1 MMMRRFLTIML
12 LCTAISAFAQKKT
25 EIVIF
30 HTNDTHSCVEPL
42 NANLATDMADKGGY
56 LRRLKFI
63 REQRKLYPDMLLLDD
78 GDFSQGSIYYS
89 QFKGEVEVKL
99 MNMMKYDACGIGNHE
114 FDFGLDNMA
123 RLFKMA
129 KFKVVCCNYDFSQTC
144 LKNIVKPYI
153 IVKRGGKKI
162 GITGVSP
169 RLAGLVAHVNY
180 GNAKY
185 IKPSEAVN
193 KVTKYLHD
201 VKKCDVIICIS
212 HLGWDILGSDNK
224 EFIPET
230 HYIDYVVGGHSHTYF
245 TEPLYVKDADG
256 KEVPD
261 FQMGKSGRWVA
272 KSVLEVE

>member
-1 MMMRRFLTIML
+1 MKKQF
-12 LCTAISAFAQKKT
+12 TALFCAGVMAASLMTVTAFAD
-25 EIVIF
+25 
-30 HTNDTHSCVEPL
+30 DTGSVEGIQASPEFY
-42 NANLATDMADKGGY
+42 AEAD
-56 LRRLKFI
+56 LSV
-63 REQRKLYPDMLLLDD
+63 LD
-78 GDFSQGSIYYS
+78 
-89 QFKGEVEVKL
+89 
-99 MNMMKYDACGIGNHE
+99 
-114 FDFGLDNMA
+114 
-123 RLFKMA
+123 
-129 KFKVVCCNYDFSQTC
+129 
-144 LKNIVKPYI
+144 
-153 IVKRGGKKI
+153 GKKI

-185 IKPSEAVN
+185 IRPSEAVN

>member
-1 MMMRRFLTIML
+1 MDLGLNIGISLAIVAFGFLM
-12 LCTAISAFAQKKT
+12 
-25 EIVIF
+25 
-30 HTNDTHSCVEPL
+30 
-42 NANLATDMADKGGY
+42 
-56 LRRLKFI
+56 
-63 REQRKLYPDMLLLDD
+63 
-78 GDFSQGSIYYS
+78 GSIPT
-89 QFKGEVEVKL
+89 GVIIGKL
-99 MNMMKYDACGIGNHE
+99 FFHD
-114 FDFGLDNMA
+114 DP
-123 RLFKMA
+123 R
-129 KFKVVCCNYDFSQTC
+129 NYGSHNPGGTNTGRAF
-144 LKNIVKPYI
+144 
-153 IVKRGGKKI
+153 GKKI